1 MPFCRAKDK
10 SINVSNAPVP
20 GRLSVVATPI
30 GNLGDISVRALDVL
44 KSATLIAAE
53 DTRRT
58 RLLLQAHGLSTP
70 MCSLHEHN
78 ETARCASLVDR
89 LRAGAHLA
97 LVSDAGTPLISDPGY
112 RLVGAAIAAEIEVVA
127 IPGPS
132 AVMAALSVAGLPT
145 DRFVFEGFL
154 PQRSMQRRLRLSA
167 LAGETRTLVLLES
180 AHRVLDALKDL
191 RDVFGDERRIA
202 VCRELT
208 KRHETVLRG
217 TVADVLEQV
226 IADPDQQRGE
236 FTLVVAGAVA
246 TVAVSIDGDRLLR
259 ELLAVLPAS
268 RAAAVAA
275 RVLGGKRQHWYLR
288 ALSLQQQSADPP
300 AER

>member
-1 MPFCRAKDK
+1 
-10 SINVSNAPVP
+10 VSNAPVP
-20 GRLSVVATPI
+20 GRLSIVATPI
-30 GNLGDISVRALDVL
+30 GNLGDISARALDVL
-44 KSATLIAAE
+44 KSVTLIAAE

-58 RLLLQAHGLSTP
+58 SRLLQAHGLSTP

-78 ETARCASLVDR
+78 ETARCASLIGR

-132 AVMAALSVAGLPT
+132 AVMAALSIAGLPT

-154 PQRSMQRRLRLSA
+154 PQRAMQRRQRLSA

-180 AHRVLDALKDL
+180 AHRVLDALNDL
-191 RDVFGDERRIA
+191 CDVFGGERRIA

-217 TVADVLEQV
+217 TLTDVLDQV
-226 IADPDQQRGE
+226 AADLDQQRGE

-246 TVAVSIDGDRLLR
+246 TVAVSIDRDRLLQ

-275 RVLGGKRQHWYLR
+275 RVLGGKRQHWYTL
-288 ALSLQQQSADPP
+288 ALSLQQQSADSPV
-300 AER
+300 ER